1 MAKILNKNEDYEYF
15 MKRSQGWKNLFDP
28 ETKFIRPKKNG
39 NWLEPF
45 DPKEINNNYT
55 EGNGWHY
62 TFFVPQDIPEMIEF
76 YGGNDAFEKK
86 LDQMFSET
94 SKTTGREQVDVT

>member
-1 MAKILNKNEDYEYF
+1 

-45 DPKEINNNYT
+45 DL
-55 EGNGWHY
+55 
-62 TFFVPQDIPEMIEF
+62 
-76 YGGNDAFEKK
+76 KK
-86 LDQMFSET
+86 LT
-94 SKTTGREQVDVT
+94 TIIPKTVGITPSLYHKIFQK

>member
-1 MAKILNKNEDYEYF
+1 

-45 DPKEINNNYT
+45 LILKKLITIIPKET
-55 EGNGWHY
+55 A
-62 TFFVPQDIPEMIEF
+62 DI
-76 YGGNDAFEKK
+76 
-86 LDQMFSET
+86 T
-94 SKTTGREQVDVT
+94 SL